1 MNQPDTID
9 VLKRIKA
16 FYAKTAPS
24 FLKLPDSVIEPATEA
39 ELAEFEQELGFPL
52 PDNYRKLLLHNDF
65 AILFRGNYRLMSLSQ
80 IRYRCAM
87 MKDLVENKHYNDAA
101 GSEKY
106 ESNWYGR
113 EIRPMLWNTSWLPF
127 ALDSGGNMRC
137 IDPDPDVEGIRGQII
152 GSDVSEGPYLQG
164 SISLGHFLQRHLTAL
179 EEGDYDLVDE
189 GDGDVFV
196 YMR

>member
-1 MNQPDTID
+1 MNQPDITD
-9 VLKRIKA
+9 LLKRIKA
-16 FYAKTAPS
+16 FYAKVAPS
-24 FLKLPDSVIEPATEA
+24 IVQSPDNAIEPATEE
-39 ELAEFEQELGFPL
+39 ELAEFEQELGFAL
-52 PDNYRKLLLHNDF
+52 PANYREFLLNNNF
-65 AILFRGNYRLMSLSQ
+65 AVLCRGNYRLMTLSQ
-80 IRYRCAM
+80 IRYRCTM
-87 MKDLVENKHYNDAA
+87 MKDFVENKNYNDAA
-101 GSEKY
+101 ATEKY

-113 EIRPMLWNTSWLPF
+113 EIKPMLWNTAWLPF

-164 SISLGHFLQRHLTAL
+164 SISLGHFLKRHLTAL

-189 GDGDVFV
+189 GEGYMIL